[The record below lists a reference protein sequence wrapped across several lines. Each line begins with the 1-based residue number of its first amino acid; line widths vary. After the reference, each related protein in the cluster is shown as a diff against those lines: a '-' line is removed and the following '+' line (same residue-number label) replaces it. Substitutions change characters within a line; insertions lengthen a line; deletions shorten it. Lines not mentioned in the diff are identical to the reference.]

1 MKILLD
7 HNVWP
12 VLWIHIKPHGVESVV
27 RMGWERT
34 GDREIVRLAES
45 NGFDVILTLDRNFA
59 EEFRGADFRLRVLIL
74 RRIRQ
79 NREPLIRA
87 VPDILKMS
95 ERMSPGQV
103 EELRIGE

>member
-12 VLWIHIKPHGVESVV
+12 GLWIHIKPHGVESVV
-27 RMGWERT
+27 RMGWKRT

-45 NGFDVILTLDRNFA
+45 NGFDAILTLDRNFA
-59 EEFRGADFRLRVLIL
+59 DELGGEVFRLRVLIL
-74 RRIRQ
+74 YRIRQ

-87 VPDILKMS
+87 VPDILRMFD
-95 ERMSPGQV
+95 RMSPGQV
-103 EELRIGE
+103 EEFRVGE